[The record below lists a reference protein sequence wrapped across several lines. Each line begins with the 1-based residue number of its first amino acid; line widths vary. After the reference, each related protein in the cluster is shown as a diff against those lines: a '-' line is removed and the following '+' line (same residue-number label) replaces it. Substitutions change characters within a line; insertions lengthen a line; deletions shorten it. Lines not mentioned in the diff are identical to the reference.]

1 MLVFYHRTGLEV
13 TPGKQVTYAIF
24 IAYIVFK
31 TVHQKF
37 IYFNFHH
44 ILLGKTLYCSN
55 TCVLTFVI
63 FFLND
68 CFFFVQFCFSRGES
82 KKLLEL

>member
-13 TPGKQVTYAIF
+13 TPGKQVTYAII

-44 ILLGKTLYCSN
+44 IIWGKILHCSN

-63 FFLND
+63 FFLMI
-68 CFFFVQFCFSRGES
+68 FFNNFVFQEES
-82 KKLLEL
+82 LKSF

>member
-13 TPGKQVTYAIF
+13 TPGKQVTYAII

-44 ILLGKTLYCSN
+44 IIWGKTLHCSN

-63 FFLND
+63 FFND
-68 CFFFVQFCFSRGES
+68 FF
-82 KKLLEL
+82 